1 VRSKYKSL
9 AGFRGARS
17 RKGKEEGRRG
27 YLVDGWMDA
36 RRSLGEGRAAHLIRR
51 ALRRRDETR
60 RERRAARLLP
70 LAVVPFLFPFFLIH
84 WSRSWIG
91 GEERN
96 DVRASFRA
104 GLSFQRTFRGANRMG
119 FYMEAP

>member
-17 RKGKEEGRRG
+17 RKGKEEGRRR
-27 YLVDGWMDA
+27 YLVDGCSSQLRWGA
-36 RRSLGEGRAAHLIRR
+36 RGAPDPTCAP
-51 ALRRRDETR
+51 ETR

-119 FYMEAP
+119 FYMEAS